1 VLERTLAAL
10 LLFLPLALFA
20 EVLVQRTHHRPLG
33 AATYSSVAVL
43 AFLVCSGVVAWLLAA
58 SPAFRLR
65 LVRLRLVRLR
75 LAWALGGVGFLIAMS
90 RLIG

>member
-10 LLFLPLALFA
+10 LLFLPLVLFA
-20 EVLVQRTHHRPLG
+20 EVLLQRTHHRPLG
-33 AATYSSVAVL
+33 AATYSSVAVI
-43 AFLVCSGVVAWLLAA
+43 AFLLCSAA
-58 SPAFRLR
+58 IAQLSTPRPA
-65 LVRLRLVRLR
+65 RLR